1 MSKSQ
6 HPIFDL
12 LEQDPRFKL
21 EAYQFV
27 RDALSY
33 AQEVLEM
40 GGSGPEAAGEADE
53 ASCSTRPENHLTGQ
67 QLCEAIRQYAID
79 QFGYMAKAVLNSWG
93 VRKTSD
99 FGDIVYN
106 LIDIG
111 YMKKSKTDRREDFDN
126 VYDFDEAF
134 LAQFRITLP
143 D

>member
-40 GGSGPEAAGEADE
+40 GGSGAEAAGEAE
-53 ASCSTRPENHLTGQ
+53 ESSCSARPENHLTGQ